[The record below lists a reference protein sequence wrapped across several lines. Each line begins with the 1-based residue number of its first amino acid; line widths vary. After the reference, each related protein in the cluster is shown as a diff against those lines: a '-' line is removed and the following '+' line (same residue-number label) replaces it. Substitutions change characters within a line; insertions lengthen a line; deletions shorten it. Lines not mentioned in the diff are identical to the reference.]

1 MNTRI
6 ERFKTLWLSQAGNRL
21 KWCSIQKESIILS
34 LLDKFKSYKTLT
46 FCCSIEQSERL
57 GKYNI
62 TSKNKNSINNLNNFN
77 QNKIKHITACNMLDE
92 GVNLINCQVGIF
104 VNINSSDTMRVQK
117 LGRILRHDNPMI
129 FVLYYV
135 GTREEELV
143 KEMLETYNQELI
155 TVVNKEQLNG
165 NKDLF

>member
-1 MNTRI
+1 M
-6 ERFKTLWLSQAGNRL
+6 WLSGL
-21 KWCSIQKESIILS
+21 KDKVVLQ
-34 LLDKFKSYKTLT
+34 LLEALKDKRTLT
-46 FCCSIEQSERL
+46 FCNGIDQTQTL
-57 GKYNI
+57 GEYCIN
-62 TSKNKNSINNLNNFN
+62 SKNASSIKHLEDFNNGN
-77 QNKIKHITACNMLDE
+77 ISHITACNMLDE

-117 LGRILRHDNPMI
+117 LGRILRHNNPMI

-155 TVVNKEQLNG
+155 TVVNMKQLNEI
-165 NKDLF
+165 NY